1 LNFILESL
9 VAEVENQPLPN
20 MVPGKWLKLSVS
32 DTGEGIAPEVVDHI
46 FEPFFTTKSLGKG
59 TGLGLSQVFGIVKL
73 HEGFITVE
81 TTVGLGTVFTIYL
94 PRLESLQVVHNK
106 RVESTALPLGTETI
120 LLVEDNLAVQ
130 DSLVEALSRL
140 EYNVLTANNGAEAM
154 VLLSKQH
161 LNIDL
166 VVTDWIMPEMGG
178 ATLKHQIN
186 QNYPEMKLMYVTGS
200 PISTGTDIRLPE
212 INISWLV
219 KPFDLATLAYN
230 LRLVLDG
237 SNETDKESDSKLE
250 EPTVET
256 GRRLSGNSRKIE
268 EGGAK

>member
-1 LNFILESL
+1 
-9 VAEVENQPLPN
+9 
-20 MVPGKWLKLSVS
+20 
-32 DTGEGIAPEVVDHI
+32 
-46 FEPFFTTKSLGKG
+46 
-59 TGLGLSQVFGIVKL
+59 
-73 HEGFITVE
+73 
-81 TTVGLGTVFTIYL
+81 
-94 PRLESLQVVHNK
+94 
-106 RVESTALPLGTETI
+106 
-120 LLVEDNLAVQ
+120 
-130 DSLVEALSRL
+130 
-140 EYNVLTANNGAEAM
+140 
-154 VLLSKQH
+154 
-161 LNIDL
+161 
-166 VVTDWIMPEMGG
+166 
-178 ATLKHQIN
+178 
-186 QNYPEMKLMYVTGS
+186 MKLMYVTGS